1 MCLKMEKKTNLVV
14 YGSNFS
20 TTNGSKWQFYGY
32 TRTLIYHDIPRFQT
46 HPNDDYSPGET
57 DAGVYQ
63 VSDLPVF
70 GCPLL
75 LVAQLIRRQLP
86 SNYQRKLLVKWT
98 LVYQKIW
105 ERPLRLVSDWFLGM
119 FSMEE
124 CVISQFSQW
133 QIQVFAFGIL
143 LACWLL
149 QSKKTSSKMFQVLWC
164 FLARRIIP
172 IKIG

>member
-1 MCLKMEKKTNLVV
+1 MDLIFRQQMDLNGNFMDILVP
-14 YGSNFS
+14 
-20 TTNGSKWQFYGY
+20 WY
-32 TRTLIYHDIPRFQT
+32 TMIYPVFRHTWMMTIAL
-46 HPNDDYSPGET
+46 GET

-75 LVAQLIRRQLP
+75 LVAQLIRRQFPL
-86 SNYQRKLLVKWT
+86 NYQRKLLVKWT

-143 LACWLL
+143 LACWLCCS
-149 QSKKTSSKMFQVLWC
+149 QKESSSKMFQVLWC